1 MLFCCI
7 DVMEILVAAM
17 LLSIREMKNSQVLN
31 RIDTVVKRARRCA
44 IDVGD
49 VNVL

>member
-1 MLFCCI
+1 MLFGCM

-31 RIDTVVKRARRCA
+31 RIDNGGQTRSA
-44 IDVGD
+44 
-49 VNVL
+49 LHH